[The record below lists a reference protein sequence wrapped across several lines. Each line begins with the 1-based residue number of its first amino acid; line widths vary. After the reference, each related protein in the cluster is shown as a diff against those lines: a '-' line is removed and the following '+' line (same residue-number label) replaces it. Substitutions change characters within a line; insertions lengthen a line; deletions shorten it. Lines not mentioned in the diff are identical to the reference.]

1 MKKLL
6 NLDRIKEK
14 IFFYNPEKTTYID
27 EFNCTVDDE
36 SISAYFYLPHNP
48 CEDLV
53 NDVVVDWKQTGKE
66 IVFTNGCFD
75 IIHRGHIEVLAQ
87 TADLGNKLIIGL
99 NSDISIQKL
108 KGKNRPIIEEQ
119 SRAILLASLE
129 FVDAVVIFSEDTPL
143 KLISAL
149 LPDVL
154 AKGGDYEIE
163 TIVGHEIVQ
172 QNGGKVKLVPF
183 LDGFSSTTIIDKI
196 KNS

>member
-1 MKKLL
+1 MSHL
-6 NLDRIKEK
+6 NKINSK
-14 IFFYNPEKTTYID
+14 IFSL
-27 EFNCTVDDE
+27 DD
-36 SISAYFYLPHNP
+36 LKNQ
-48 CEDLV
+48 V
-53 NDVVVDWKQTGKE
+53 NAWKQAE
-66 IVFTNGCFD
+66 EDVVFTNGCFD

-87 TADLGNKLIIGL
+87 TADLGDRLIIGL
-99 NSDISIQKL
+99 NSDTSIQKL

-183 LDGFSSTTIIDKI
+183 VDGFSSTTIIEKI